1 MVKQREFSRANN
13 VHFAGAARVLL
24 CRVAHLSD
32 QGAHHVFLE
41 SYVLKTRQ
49 KGTHTEEEVVWMA
62 RFGYFTTVGRI
73 FG

>member
-41 SYVLKTRQ
+41 SYVFQENPPKKTSPSCV
-49 KGTHTEEEVVWMA
+49 HTWRRPPLLNA
-62 RFGYFTTVGRI
+62 PHTLT
-73 FG
+73 